1 MIRLASLALSL
12 GFVSTLSAQGAR
24 PADSLAARLA
34 TDSGTFSG
42 VAFDSLR
49 LRPLSG
55 VLVQL
60 VDGAGRVRSA
70 VADSAGAFLFAA
82 LPDGAYVVDWLAMPG
97 DTLPQWSAPQSL
109 SVSPSVRAVRAWIGL
124 PSATSLRQQ
133 FCGAG
138 AAERLIDLTLIEVRD
153 AGTNALRTDATVT
166 LTEAGDS
173 LRAAPMPTPMPMPIP
188 SAARVAGAGRAA
200 FCTLASDPP
209 RRLVIEHDGRV
220 VELPRAPHASRLFA
234 RIVRV
239 AASSDSTAATV
250 LAGVVRTASGPVRGA
265 QITSWSDTPPQRTDS
280 AGRFRLRLPTAGTHA
295 VRVTAVG
302 SAPQLQLVDLPR
314 ETPLVVQLAEAP
326 RTLLPAVR
334 VAGRRS
340 FAGFEARRARGRG
353 AFLDS
358 AQIVAMAPMHAGE
371 AVRQVPGVRVIP
383 TRGFSPRILLRASR
397 GYCAPTLFIDGA
409 DRAVASTDL
418 DAMVDLTAIVAIEVY
433 LRVEDVPP
441 EFPVPLVPAC
451 GAIVIWTRSSKVGG
465 G

>member
-1 MIRLASLALSL
+1 M
-12 GFVSTLSAQGAR
+12 
-24 PADSLAARLA
+24 
-34 TDSGTFSG
+34 
-42 VAFDSLR
+42 
-49 LRPLSG
+49 
-55 VLVQL
+55 
-60 VDGAGRVRSA
+60 
-70 VADSAGAFLFAA
+70 
-82 LPDGAYVVDWLAMPG
+82 
-97 DTLPQWSAPQSL
+97 
-109 SVSPSVRAVRAWIGL
+109 RAWIGL
-124 PSATSLRQQ
+124 PSATSLRLQ

-138 AAERLIDLTLIEVRD
+138 APERLIDLTLIEVRD

-173 LRAAPMPTPMPMPIP
+173 LRTAPLPMP
-188 SAARVAGAGRAA
+188 SATRVVGAGRAA
-200 FCTLASDPP
+200 FCTLATDPP
-209 RRLVIEHDGRV
+209 RRLVIEHDGRT
-220 VELPRAPHASRLFA
+220 VELPRAPHVSRLFA

-239 AASSDSTAATV
+239 AASSDSSTST
-250 LAGVVRTASGPVRGA
+250 LLDGVVRTAGGPVRGA
-265 QITSWSDTPPQRTDS
+265 QITSWSDTPPERSDS

-302 SAPQLQLVDLPR
+302 SAPQLHLVDLPR
-314 ETPLVVQLAEAP
+314 EAPLDVLLTEAP

-397 GYCAPTLFIDGA
+397 GYCAPNLFIDGV
-409 DRAVASTDL
+409 DRDTMSTDL
-418 DAMVDLTAIVAIEVY
+418 DGMVDLTAIVAIEVY

-451 GAIVIWTRSSKVGG
+451 GAIVIWTRNSRVGG
-465 G
+465 R

>member
-24 PADSLAARLA
+24 PADSLPARIS

-49 LRPLSG
+49 LRPLGG

-97 DTLPQWSAPQSL
+97 DTLPHWSAPQSL
-109 SVSPSVRAVRAWIGL
+109 SISPVLRAPRAWIGL
-124 PSATSLRQQ
+124 PSATSLRLQ

-153 AGTNALRTDATVT
+153 AGTNTLRTDATVT

-173 LRAAPMPTPMPMPIP
+173 LRSAPTPMPMPG
-188 SAARVAGAGRAA
+188 AARVAGAGRAA
-200 FCTLASDPP
+200 FCTLATDPP
-209 RRLVIEHDGRV
+209 RRLVIEHDGRA

-239 AASSDSTAATV
+239 AASSDSSTSTS
-250 LAGVVRTASGPVRGA
+250 LSGEVRTASGPVRGA
-265 QITSWSDTPPQRTDS
+265 QVTTWSDAPPQRTDS

-302 SAPQLQLVDLPR
+302 YAPQLQLVDLPR

-397 GYCAPTLFIDGA
+397 GYCAPNLFIDGV
-409 DRAVASTDL
+409 DRDTMSTDL
-418 DAMVDLTAIVAIEVY
+418 DGMVDLTAIVAIEVY